1 MKKILLL
8 TLLVL
13 IPLGLFV
20 WWNWFIDVPLKITP
34 ETSLITST
42 LTPDGKVDHTAWL
55 ISLYPEGL
63 QTEQNAAWQLMKE
76 IDLRN
81 LQQREE
87 EYSEISDSVWKE
99 MCGLMDQDPDAPRLA
114 YKTPFLKTMEEY
126 FTAKDPDDLT
136 SISDARYYILYSKDF
151 SREDFIA
158 KYEDFIRAW
167 AEENAPALDRIEEI
181 FLDPKS
187 EYFFFP
193 FLIPEGNFSP
203 WDFRIPTVPS
213 MYGLGDSLVIRA
225 IWNLS
230 QGNNENAIRSF
241 EAVNRMGTL
250 IQKGSR
256 DIVTFFLGVQ
266 LQSSGS
272 FIPFLEAKTPLTA
285 EQWKRLRDL
294 PVFDY
299 SPEEFFHIVKTFDF
313 PVCLNYVQ
321 YCSNREITDSENLI
335 LPPPD
340 SKFWYFGYDWNQIAR
355 EILQAQKE
363 VEANFQK
370 DPLHADLDLLSVVKD
385 EPQSRREAIRR
396 FFLSSRKTRSHL
408 VTLILLREFSLNP
421 FRGMLLART
430 TSGHLFRLK
439 CALGLYLLDHN
450 GEIPSAFTTDAE
462 EKPLHSWT
470 VQLLPY
476 LGKEAEELYAKIRL
490 DEPWDSEWNT
500 QFHKQM
506 PNVFATSNELGSH
519 DITSFCWVK
528 ESRKFAVFQNSKAKN
543 WMDPSAFMTEQE
555 AEEELQ
561 KDKKPVTPKNDWKID
576 F

>member
-1 MKKILLL
+1 MKKILFG

-13 IPLGLFV
+13 ISLGLFV
-20 WWNWFIDVPLKITP
+20 WWNWFTDVPLKISP
-34 ETSLITST
+34 ETSLITSP
-42 LTPDGKVDHTAWL
+42 LTPDGKVDYPAWL
-55 ISLYPEGL
+55 RSLYPEGI
-63 QTEQNAAWQLMKE
+63 QTERNAAWRLMKE
-76 IDLRN
+76 IDLRD
-81 LQQREE
+81 LQQRDK

-99 MCGLMDQDPDAPRLA
+99 LCGLMDQDPAAPRLT

-126 FTAKDPDDLT
+126 FQAKDPDDLT
-136 SISDARYYILYSKDF
+136 PINDARFYVLHSQDF
-151 SREDFIA
+151 SREDFVA
-158 KYEDFIRAW
+158 KYEDFIRTW
-167 AEENAPALDRIEEI
+167 SEENAPALDRIEEI

-193 FLIPEGNFSP
+193 FLIPEGNFTP
-203 WDFRIPTVPS
+203 WDFKIPTVPS

-230 QGNNENAIRSF
+230 QGNNENAIRSL

-256 DIVTFFLGVQ
+256 DIVTYFLGVR
-266 LQSSGS
+266 LQSAGS
-272 FIPFLEAKTPLTA
+272 FIPFTEAKTPLTA

-294 PVFDY
+294 PVFEY
-299 SPEEFFHIVKTFDF
+299 SPEEFLHIIKTFDF
-313 PVCLNYVQ
+313 SAILNYVQ
-321 YCSNREITDSENLI
+321 YCSNREITDSDDLI

-340 SKFWYFGYDWNQIAR
+340 SKFWVLGYDWNQIAR
-355 EILQAQKE
+355 EIRQAQKE

-370 DPLHADLDLLSVVKD
+370 DPLHADLDVLTVVKD
-385 EPQSRREAIRR
+385 EPRSKQEFIRR

-408 VTLILLREFSLNP
+408 VTLVLLHESSLKP
-421 FRGMLLART
+421 FRGMLLNHMTGSR
-430 TSGHLFRLK
+430 LFRLK

-450 GEIPSAFTTDAE
+450 GEKPAAFTTDAE
-462 EKPLHSWT
+462 GKPLHSWT

-490 DEPWDSEWNT
+490 DEPWDSEWNA
-500 QFHKQM
+500 QFHNQM
-506 PNVFATSNELGSH
+506 PNVFTSSNELGSH
-519 DITSFCWVK
+519 DITSFCWVM
-528 ESRKFAVFQNSKAKN
+528 ESKKFAVFQNSRVKN
-543 WMDPSAFMTEQE
+543 WMDPSAFMTDKE
-555 AEEELQ
+555 AEKELQ